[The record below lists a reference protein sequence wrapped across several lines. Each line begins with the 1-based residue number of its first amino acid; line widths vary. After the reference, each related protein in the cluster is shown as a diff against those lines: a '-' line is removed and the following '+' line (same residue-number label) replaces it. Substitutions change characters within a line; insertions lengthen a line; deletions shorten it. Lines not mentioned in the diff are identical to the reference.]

1 MKCFMCGSEYRI
13 TIIKDKAYCF
23 RCESD
28 YALEQYRIVRP
39 IKREAS

>member
-39 IKREAS
+39 MKRKAS